1 MVIPST
7 ALMYDEDSPYVF
19 VLDDNNVPKR
29 RNVSLGRMDGGRQ
42 FVNSGLKA
50 D

>member
-29 RNVSLGRMDGGRQ
+29 RNVSLGRMDGGR
-42 FVNSGLKA
+42 
-50 D
+50 